1 MINNSDPLSFY
12 QTRIKELNS
21 TLTALK
27 KCHLVTGWLR
37 LFVFILLVTSVIYL
51 WPNGVVSILLAAIPL
66 TAFFVFLF
74 YQSLRTEENIKNTTR
89 LLLINNEE
97 TEILNGQYGKRYD
110 GAIFSNKNNYS
121 DTDLDVFGRASLFQY
136 INRATSEQGKKTL
149 AEYFSGNSKRE
160 TIIQK
165 QQAVKELAA
174 MPEWRQQLQAHGMD
188 TPVTISNE
196 QLILSW
202 IRQTEPMYQQAV
214 WQAIRFVLPV
224 ISVTVLALHLAGII
238 PNPPFYLFLLAAFF
252 FSYSISKKI
261 TKEYGHLSKLLP
273 ELESFLPALN
283 TIEQTPFSSGYILN
297 QKKMLQH
304 GGSASAEIARLKKI
318 LDRFDYR
325 LNPVVHIP
333 LNIFLL
339 WDLQQAL
346 ALYQWKKLH
355 TTQAEQWY
363 SVLGEMEALSSLAAL
378 AFNRPEWVF
387 PEITDHWFDMEC
399 RQLGHPLIQPSKLVL
414 NNFSL
419 TGIPQIALVTGS
431 NMAGKSTFLRT
442 IGANTI
448 LAMAGAPVCAK
459 YMKLPV
465 TIVMSSM
472 RITDNLEEETSTF
485 YAELKKLKWILES
498 VQKKEKVFLLL
509 DEMLRGTNS
518 LDRHSGS
525 EALIRQLIREG
536 AVGII
541 ASHDVELSRLEQ
553 EFPGAIANYHF
564 DSAVVQE
571 EIIFD
576 YQLKKGICTSTNAT
590 LLMRKIGIQMD

>member
-1 MINNSDPLSFY
+1 MINNSEQLSFY
-12 QTRIKELNS
+12 QNRIKELNS
-21 TLTALK
+21 RLTALK
-27 KCHLVTGWLR
+27 KRHLVTGWLR
-37 LFVFILLVTSVIYL
+37 LFVFILLVASVIYL
-51 WPNGVVSILLAAIPL
+51 WPNGVVSVFLAAVPL

-149 AEYFSGNSKRE
+149 AEYFSGNSNRE

-202 IRQTEPMYQQAV
+202 IRQTEPLYQQAV

-238 PNPPFYLFLLAAFF
+238 PNPPFYLFLLAAFV

-273 ELESFLPALN
+273 ELESILPALN
-283 TIEQTPFSSGYILN
+283 TIEQTPFNSSYILE
-297 QKKMLQH
+297 QKTMLQNS
-304 GGSASAEIARLKKI
+304 GSASAQIARLKKI

-346 ALYQWKKLH
+346 ALYQWKK
-355 TTQAEQWY
+355 TNTVQTKQWY
-363 SVLGEMEALSSLAAL
+363 AVLGEMEALSSLATL
-378 AFNRPEWVF
+378 HFNRPEWVF
-387 PEITDHWFDMEC
+387 PEITDHWFEMEC

-419 TGIPQIALVTGS
+419 TGTPQIALVTGS

-553 EFPGAIANYHF
+553 EFPAAIANYHF